1 MHIGRAPFRACEQRW
16 DEMQPV
22 GDGRRTCARCERRL
36 VDFRGLSLDEIAEIH
51 AASEVPLCGA
61 YAPEQIT
68 GAPRFN
74 LPRLLTLG
82 VGATLLSSPAA
93 GQTPQRPTSP
103 TPEDSALGRVAAEHA
118 AGDTLIETTVLRVAV
133 RDSATGA
140 GVPNVMVSVE
150 GSPRRTLTDSQGVA
164 RIQFSRGGPAAV
176 VLRTAILGY
185 EAERTPVVMRGKSP
199 ETQIVLRR
207 SRIEIV
213 GVIPRSV
220 RPPWWKRFLRSI
232 GILSTPAR

>member
-1 MHIGRAPFRACEQRW
+1 MRIGRAPFRACDQPW
-16 DEMQPV
+16 DEMEPV

-36 VDFRGLSLDEIAEIH
+36 VDFRGLSLDEVAQIH

-74 LPRLLTLG
+74 LPRLVTLG
-82 VGATLLSSPAA
+82 VGATLLSSPGSA
-93 GQTPQRPTSP
+93 QTQRPTPPSP
-103 TPEDSALGRVAAEHA
+103 QDSVLARVAEEPAS
-118 AGDTLIETTVLRVAV
+118 GDTLIETKVLRVAV

-164 RIQFSRGGPAAV
+164 RIQFPRGAPAAV
-176 VLRTAILGY
+176 VLRAAILGY
-185 EAERTPVVMRGKSP
+185 EPDRTPVVMRGTSP
-199 ETQIVLRR
+199 EAQIVLRQ
-207 SRIEIV
+207 SRIEYV
-213 GVIPRSV
+213 GVIVRRV

-232 GILSTPAR
+232 GILSTPTR